1 MDKAQEASGHEK
13 PMNAP
18 NGSESRQT
26 LATSQPELPA
36 RILPLPSPFGLVG
49 RLMEDVVRLLDGV
62 SAVQN
67 GSRDVTPT
75 MAGFFPA
82 LEMFER
88 PGEVVVRLDVPGMN
102 KDQITIEVDDR
113 QLTITGE
120 RKEQREERQPGLHRS
135 ERSYGRFSRAI
146 ILPEGVQPD
155 RASATF
161 SGGVLEIALPAPD
174 RPKPKQI
181 AIKEEAAALPP
192 QQPSVA
198 ASPAG

>member
-1 MDKAQEASGHEK
+1 MAKAQEESGNEK
-13 PMNAP
+13 PRNGP
-18 NGSESRQT
+18 KGSESRQT
-26 LATSQPELPA
+26 LATSRPELPA
-36 RILPLPSPFGLVG
+36 RVLPLPSPFGLMSRV
-49 RLMEDVVRLLDGV
+49 MEDVVRLLDGV

-75 MAGFFPA
+75 LARFVPA
-82 LEMFER
+82 LELFER

-120 RKEQREERQPGLHRS
+120 RTEQRDERQPGLHRS
-135 ERSYGRFSRAI
+135 ERSYGHFSRVI

-161 SGGVLEIALPAPD
+161 SGGVLEIAIPAPD

-192 QQPSVA
+192 QQASVA
-198 ASPAG
+198 ASPAA